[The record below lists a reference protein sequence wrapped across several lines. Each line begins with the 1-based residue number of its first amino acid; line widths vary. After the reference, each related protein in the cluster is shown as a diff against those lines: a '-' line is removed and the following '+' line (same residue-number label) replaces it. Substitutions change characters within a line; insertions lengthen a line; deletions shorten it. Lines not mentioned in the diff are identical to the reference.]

1 MSTPVYLIYMNRNPM
16 PFSLWIMNVCFRF
29 TFVLSAM
36 GGSPSDHP
44 ANKGLAGL
52 CINLDVIPTVAKLL
66 VYISDPTLHQAVHAF
81 AQR

>member
-1 MSTPVYLIYMNRNPM
+1 
-16 PFSLWIMNVCFRF
+16 
-29 TFVLSAM
+29 M

-52 CINLDVIPTVAKLL
+52 CLNLDVVPTVAKLL